1 MDATPAPEAATG
13 AAADTLASGVASLT
27 LEERF
32 AILRGIGEEC
42 IQEDELVRLLQ
53 NKPVPICYDGF
64 EPSGRMHIAQVRT
77 FPHCIS
83 YLRPELPEAAC
94 MINCIDVGGLFMRG
108 TGMGLVLLPEVA
120 KTNDNWLGSFY
131 LIQ

>member
-1 MDATPAPEAATG
+1 MDATPTPDAAPGASSSSIGTTD
-13 AAADTLASGVASLT
+13 AAAANSLAAGVATLN

-42 IQEDELVRLLQ
+42 IQEDELMRLLQ

-77 FPHCIS
+77 PPHCVS
-83 YLRPELPEAAC
+83 YVRPEVAC
-94 MINCIDVGGLFMRG
+94 IIASLSAGLFIRR
-108 TGMGLVLLPEVA
+108 TEMGLVLLPEVH
-120 KTNDNWLGSFY
+120 KTNDY
-131 LIQ
+131 